1 MANYAPWPVNAL
13 VASYAPV
20 ASYTPVANYALMA
33 SVTLSYSLSTDIK
46 DRLDSEDKNK
56 ETQYGRW
63 TSNTC
68 QDETHLS
75 HPIDWQF
82 GSLLEAWLVP
92 HQLELHGQLCPHCSL
107 KTARLRRSG
116 GQGRVFP
123 KVREEY
129 PSLAPAPLPRK
140 LGGSPEPRESRT
152 GTLKTRSRFQ
162 RIWRLSKDRP
172 FWWQQLQK

>member
-1 MANYAPWPVNAL
+1 MSQLCPASKVKMLRYCPVLFVFDLDRKHVVNKILSLVKQGWKLSLTPPGPVMPLWPVTSVPMANYAL

-33 SVTLSYSLSTDIK
+33 SVTLGYSLSMDIK

-82 GSLLEAWLVP
+82 GVDS
-92 HQLELHGQLCPHCSL
+92 H
-107 KTARLRRSG
+107 
-116 GQGRVFP
+116 
-123 KVREEY
+123 
-129 PSLAPAPLPRK
+129 
-140 LGGSPEPRESRT
+140 
-152 GTLKTRSRFQ
+152 
-162 RIWRLSKDRP
+162 
-172 FWWQQLQK
+172 

>member
-1 MANYAPWPVNAL
+1 MSQLCSASKVKVLRYCPVLFVFDLDRKHVVNKILSLILNRDGNLVLHPQGQLCLCGQSRPSPWPVNAL
-13 VASYAPV
+13 MASYAPV

-33 SVTLSYSLSTDIK
+33 SVTLGYSLSTDIK

-82 GSLLEAWLVP
+82 
-92 HQLELHGQLCPHCSL
+92 
-107 KTARLRRSG
+107 
-116 GQGRVFP
+116 RVD
-123 KVREEY
+123 
-129 PSLAPAPLPRK
+129 SH
-140 LGGSPEPRESRT
+140 
-152 GTLKTRSRFQ
+152 
-162 RIWRLSKDRP
+162 
-172 FWWQQLQK
+172 

>member
-1 MANYAPWPVNAL
+1 MANYAL

-33 SVTLSYSLSTDIK
+33 SVTLGYSLSMDIK

-82 GSLLEAWLVP
+82 GLCVLDVDQSIMIITDGTTELCLTLFSTLISEVLSKKTLAGLASPTPARASWPVMPSLLFEDRKA
-92 HQLELHGQLCPHCSL
+92 EEISR
-107 KTARLRRSG
+107 ARWGSAG
-116 GQGRVFP
+116 GD
-123 KVREEY
+123 
-129 PSLAPAPLPRK
+129 PLIFIL
-140 LGGSPEPRESRT
+140 LGTSV
-152 GTLKTRSRFQ
+152 
-162 RIWRLSKDRP
+162 I
-172 FWWQQLQK
+172 